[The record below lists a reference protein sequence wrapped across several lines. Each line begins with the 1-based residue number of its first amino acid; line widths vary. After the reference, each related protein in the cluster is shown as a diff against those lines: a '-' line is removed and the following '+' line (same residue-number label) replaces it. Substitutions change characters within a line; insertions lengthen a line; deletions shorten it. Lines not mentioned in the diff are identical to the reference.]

1 MRADRREAERRGRA
15 METLAALYLMCKG
28 YRLVA
33 RRVRLATGELDLVV
47 RRGRTIA
54 FVEVKTRLDPEEA
67 LLAVDRIK
75 GRRILAAARTWL
87 ARNLTSLEGDYRFD
101 IVVVS
106 PYHWPRHIENAFG
119 AELW

>member
-1 MRADRREAERRGRA
+1 MPADRRRAERRGRA
-15 METLAALYLMCKG
+15 MEAVAAAYLMCKG

-33 RRVRLATGELDLVV
+33 RRVRLVTGELDLIV
-47 RRGRTIA
+47 RRGNTVA
-54 FVEVKTRLDPEEA
+54 FVEVRTRHDPDDA
-67 LLAVDRIK
+67 LRSVNRAKGKRIYD
-75 GRRILAAARTWL
+75 AARSWL
-87 ARNLTSLEGDYRFD
+87 AGNLKTLDGDYRFD

>member
-1 MRADRREAERRGRA
+1 MEAV
-15 METLAALYLMCKG
+15 AACYLLCKG
-28 YRLVA
+28 YRLIA

-47 RRGRTIA
+47 RRGNTIA
-54 FVEVKTRLDPEEA
+54 FIEVKTRHDPDDA
-67 LLAVDRIK
+67 LRSIDRAK
-75 GRRILAAARTWL
+75 GRRIYAAARSWL
-87 ARNLTSLEGDYRFD
+87 ARNVTTLAGDYRFD